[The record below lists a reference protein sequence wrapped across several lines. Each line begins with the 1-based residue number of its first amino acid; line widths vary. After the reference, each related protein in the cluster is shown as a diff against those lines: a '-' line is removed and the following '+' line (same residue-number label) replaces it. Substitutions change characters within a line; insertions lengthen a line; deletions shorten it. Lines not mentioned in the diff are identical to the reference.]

1 MRPLFSQP
9 QTPTGLNR
17 SNRLLSE
24 LRFLYV
30 PSLGPV
36 DLIKGRKGSYL
47 GTTYPATVG
56 AQGGKSVYFNNQT
69 GIYFPRDPLV
79 ETPVASWAVLGQLNN
94 AVTGQALF
102 LKTYNNNTSEPYL
115 SYGFQASTTAAN
127 YQIGTTIGSAGAFHT
142 VPSKFLSTQYV
153 PFLLVG
159 TYDGLTLRYYGNGK
173 LVSTLAYTGTLEYDA
188 TATGNLVVGTSS
200 SAATPK
206 NPLTGRIYQAAM
218 WARVLSAAEIR
229 AYTTNPWQLFAS
241 PKHRRTYSL
250 PSGGTVY
257 SESFTESGSGADL
270 LTSLGIFPNAY
281 SDAGAAA
288 DAASAAAVFPN
299 TYSDAGAAA
308 DAASAAAVFPNT
320 YSDAGAAADA
330 ASAAAVFPNTYSDA
344 GAAAD
349 AASAT
354 SVYNISITDTGAATD
369 YVSNGSLYADS
380 LGEAGAASDALV
392 ATVVFN
398 NTLLESGS
406 LQDVL
411 ATAAQFNA
419 SLLDSGVA
427 SELVGGIG
435 TFTVPLQE
443 SASAAD
449 FLSNGSLYSETLT
462 EAGAASDSL
471 LVVAVFQGGLTETG
485 VALDSTGGTATYS
498 DLASESGLAADTLSC
513 VGIYAVALTE
523 SGIAIDAII
532 GNFAAT
538 LPAFDALL
546 LQEQGASFGYTT
558 NPGIAYVSGSTTD
571 VPTLGIS
578 ARFTIN
584 STTPKAT

>member
-308 DAASAAAVFPNT
+308 DAASA
-320 YSDAGAAADA
+320 
-330 ASAAAVFPNTYSDA
+330 
-344 GAAAD
+344 
-349 AASAT
+349 T